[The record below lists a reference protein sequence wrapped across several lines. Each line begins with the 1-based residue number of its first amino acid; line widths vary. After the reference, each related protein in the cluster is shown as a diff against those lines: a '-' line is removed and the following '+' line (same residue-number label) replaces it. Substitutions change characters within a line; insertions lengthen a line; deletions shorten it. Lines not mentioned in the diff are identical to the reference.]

1 MEEPAAGRTGRA
13 PRAAALAR
21 RLRHVPA
28 VLLLA
33 VAALQ
38 IVLARHADLSP
49 WSGGG
54 FGMFSTTDVW
64 ARRHLHVFAIR
75 PGLLSEVEIPDEL
88 REPARR
94 ALALPAEGRL
104 RALARAL
111 AELPSPDQG
120 PPDRVELQVFA
131 TRFDPQ
137 TLAPS
142 GVPLRSLRVPI
153 GPVGVGRAPG
163 DAP

>member
-1 MEEPAAGRTGRA
+1 M
-13 PRAAALAR
+13 AALAR
-21 RLRHVPA
+21 RLRHLPA

-38 IVLARHADLSP
+38 IVLTRHADLSP

-64 ARRHLHVFAIR
+64 ARRHLHAFAIR
-75 PGLLSEVEIPDEL
+75 PGILRELEIPEDL

-94 ALALPAEGRL
+94 VLAMPGEERL
-104 RALARAL
+104 RSLARLL

-120 PPDRVELQVFA
+120 SPESVEVQVFA

-142 GVPLRSLRVPI
+142 GVLLRRLRVPTD
-153 GPVGVGRAPG
+153 PG
-163 DAP
+163 SGDPPGAVR